1 MVELQYNK
9 GGYKMKNEIEMLE
22 QRLQEVEE
30 QQLEVLG
37 ICMDESGDSKKAAEK
52 LRKAEKAYR
61 RLENERLVV
70 ESELEA
76 LQCEEHIRILQIK
89 EERALNE
96 DIRNKIIEERLHEDK
111 KLRDIQKRLQEL
123 RQQACHHPIY
133 LFLSSDNDGGDV
145 YWKCICIE
153 CGERI
158 YRKSTFF
165 EDKRVL
171 HIRRRTND
179 TRTDWQ
185 IANHLGK
192 TFQKYTAKYDEET
205 SLLLLDVFTTGAVFG
220 ADSKYRK
227 LKDKIGSLALKNV
240 TVADFY

>member
-1 MVELQYNK
+1 MEN
-9 GGYKMKNEIEMLE
+9 KMKRLE

-52 LRKAEKAYR
+52 LKEAEKEYS

-158 YRKSTFF
+158 YRKATFF

-185 IANHLGK
+185 IANHLAK
-192 TFQKYTAKYDEET
+192 TYHKYADCYDEQT
-205 SLLLLDVFTTGAVFG
+205 AYLLLDVFTSGAMFG
-220 ADSKYRK
+220 ADTKYSK